1 MTDITKLPLFKDK
14 CYINGAWVGSSD
26 TADVTNP
33 ATGDVIGTIPMLSVE
48 QLKDAIDGADKAF
61 QTWKKTTAKHRSAIL
76 KKWFDLIMQNQ
87 EELATI
93 LTVEMGKSMA
103 ESRGEVAYGAAFIE
117 WFAEEGKRLNGDI
130 IPNYATTQRSLVIKQ
145 PVGVVGAI
153 TPWNFPNAMITRKVG
168 PALAAGCTVVLKP
181 ATATPYSALALA
193 ELAEQAGVPKG
204 VFSVVTGKAREFG
217 AEICSNPIV
226 RKVTFTGSTPVGKIL
241 MQQSAS
247 TVKKVSMELGGNAP
261 SIVFDDADLDVAVS
275 GIMMSKFRNSGQ
287 TCVCTNRIYVDE
299 KIKDAFVAKL
309 SAEVAKLKIG
319 NGLEDGVQQG
329 PLVDMQA
336 RDDVHKMV
344 QDAIAQGAKLAT
356 GGQPHALGHSF
367 YEPTILTD
375 VTQDMDI
382 ANLEIFGPVA
392 TVFTFKTEAE
402 AIQKANDTEFGLAS
416 YFYSESLSRVWRV
429 SEELEYGIVGVN
441 TGIISSETIPFGG
454 VKESGVGREGS
465 KYGID
470 DYVEIKHIC
479 MSNI

>member
-14 CYINGAWVGSSD
+14 CYINGEWVGND
-26 TADVTNP
+26 NTVNVTNP
-33 ATGDVIGTIPMLSVE
+33 ATGEVIGTIPMLSVD

-61 QTWKKTTAKHRSAIL
+61 QTWKKTTAKERCAIL
-76 KKWFDLIMQNQ
+76 RKWFDLVMENQ

-93 LTVEMGKSMA
+93 LTVEMGKSLTEA
-103 ESRGEVAYGAAFIE
+103 RGEIAYGGAFLE
-117 WFAEEGKRLNGDI
+117 WFAEEGKRLYGDI
-130 IPNYATTQRSLVIKQ
+130 IPHYAPHQRSLAIKQ

-168 PALAAGCTVVLKP
+168 PALAAGCTVVVKP

-204 VFSVVTGKAREFG
+204 VFSVVTGKAREMG
-217 AEICSNPIV
+217 AEICTNPTV

-241 MQQSAS
+241 MEQSAS

-261 SIVFDDADLDVAVS
+261 SIVFDDADLDKAVD

-287 TCVCTNRIYVDE
+287 TCVCTNRIYVHE
-299 KIKDAFVAKL
+299 SIKDAFVAKL
-309 SAEVAKLKIG
+309 TDAVKKLKIG

-329 PLVDMQA
+329 PLVDEQA
-336 RDDVHKMV
+336 RDDVHGMV
-344 QDAIAQGAKLAT
+344 QDAIAGGAKLAL
-356 GGQPHALGHSF
+356 GGKPHALGHSF

-375 VTQDMDI
+375 LKHDMDI
-382 ANLEIFGPVA
+382 AKLEIFGPVA
-392 TVFTFKTEAE
+392 TVFTFKDEDE
-402 AIQKANDTEFGLAS
+402 VIQKANDTEYGLAS
-416 YFYSESLSRVWRV
+416 YFYSETMSRIWRV
-429 SEELEYGIVGVN
+429 SEGLEYGIVGVN

-479 MSNI
+479 MSGL

>member
-14 CYINGAWVGSSD
+14 CYSNGVWVGNAD
-26 TADVTNP
+26 TANVTNP
-33 ATGDVIGTIPMLSVE
+33 ATGEIIGTIPMLSVD

-61 QTWKKTTAKHRSAIL
+61 QTWKKTTAKERSAIL
-76 KKWFDLIMQNQ
+76 KKWFQLIMDNQ

-93 LTVEMGKSMA
+93 LTVEMGKSLV
-103 ESRGEVAYGAAFIE
+103 ESRGEIAYGAAFLE
-117 WFAEEGKRLNGDI
+117 WFAEEGKRLYGDV
-130 IPNYATTQRSLVIKQ
+130 IPNYAPNQRSLAIKQ

-204 VFSVVTGKAREFG
+204 VFSVVTGKARVFG
-217 AEICSNPIV
+217 EEICSNPTV

-261 SIVFDDADLDVAVS
+261 SIVFDDANLDTAVA
-275 GIMMSKFRNSGQ
+275 GIMLSKFRNSGQ
-287 TCVCTNRIYVDE
+287 TCVCTNRIYVHE
-299 KIKDAFVAKL
+299 NIKDEFVAKL
-309 SAEVAKLKIG
+309 SAEVAKLKVG
-319 NGLEDGVQQG
+319 NGLDDGTQQG
-329 PLVDMQA
+329 PLVDNQA
-336 RDDVHKMV
+336 RDDVHAMV
-344 QDAIAQGAKLAT
+344 KGAVAQGAKIAL
-356 GGQPHALGHSF
+356 GGKPHALGHSF
-367 YEPTILTD
+367 YEPTILMD

-382 ANLEIFGPVA
+382 AKLEIFGPVA
-392 TVFTFKTEAE
+392 TVFTFKDEAE
-402 AIQKANDTEFGLAS
+402 VIQKANDTEFGLAA
-416 YFYSESLSRVWRV
+416 YFYSENLGRVWRV
-429 SEELEYGIVGVN
+429 SEDLEYGIIGAN

-454 VKESGVGREGS
+454 FKESGVGREGS

-470 DYVEIKHIC
+470 DYIEIKHIC
-479 MSNI
+479 MSGI